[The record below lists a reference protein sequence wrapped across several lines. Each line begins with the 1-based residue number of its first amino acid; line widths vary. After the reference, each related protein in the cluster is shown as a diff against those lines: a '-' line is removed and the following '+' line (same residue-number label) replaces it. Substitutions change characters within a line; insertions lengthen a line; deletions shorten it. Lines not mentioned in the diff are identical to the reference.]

1 MNNSNKRGKQLN
13 TFGDAVP
20 QKQSRR
26 QKMVASQIQQ
36 MLSMF
41 ILKTLKDPRIGP
53 ITITHV
59 DISADFSLA
68 KIFISM
74 AEAETE
80 GGIQESLQGLK
91 SAGGFLKKKLAS
103 RLDMRKTPDLEFYE
117 DKTLKKAYR
126 LEKIFNEIKKDN
138 KNEDENS

>member
-1 MNNSNKRGKQLN
+1 MTDSKKRGKQLN

-20 QKQSRR
+20 HKQSRR

-36 MLSMF
+36 ILSMF
-41 ILKTLKDPRIGP
+41 ILKSLKDPRIGP

-59 DISADFSLA
+59 EISADFSLA
-68 KIFISM
+68 KVFISM
-74 AEAETE
+74 AAGE
-80 GGIQESLQGLK
+80 GEIQKSLKGLK

-103 RLDMRKTPDLEFYE
+103 SLDMRKTPDLAFYE
-117 DKTLKKAYR
+117 DKTLKKAYK
-126 LEKIFNEIKKDN
+126 LEKIFDELKKDN

>member
-1 MNNSNKRGKQLN
+1 MSNSNNRGKQLN

-20 QKQSRR
+20 HKQSRR

-36 MLSMF
+36 KLSMF
-41 ILKTLKDPRIGP
+41 ILKSLKDPRIGP

-59 DISADFSLA
+59 EISADFSLA

-74 AEAETE
+74 AGEE
-80 GGIQESLQGLK
+80 GEIQESLKGLK

-103 RLDMRKTPDLEFYE
+103 NLDMRKTPDLAFYE

-126 LEKIFNEIKKDN
+126 LEKIFDEIKKEN
-138 KNEDENS
+138 NNEDENS